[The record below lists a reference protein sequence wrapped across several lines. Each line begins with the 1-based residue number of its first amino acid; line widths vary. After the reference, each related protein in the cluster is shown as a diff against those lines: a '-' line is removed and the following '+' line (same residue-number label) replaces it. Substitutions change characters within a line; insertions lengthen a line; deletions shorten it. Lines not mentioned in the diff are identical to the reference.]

1 MKSEKQSFSD
11 IAAKVA
17 VRSLIEEVE
26 LTPKPGLVD
35 QVNTGAHQDLT
46 LQLMIKSA
54 ETLTVTFKNIA
65 FVSYGRI
72 PSQALREEIAAIG
85 RNGEK
90 KMFEATGGVNTHK
103 GAIWAIGLLVSAA
116 SIGKGMYTIKEI
128 VKRAGEIASFP
139 DRYCPNTNSNG
150 RIVTSKYGVGGARG
164 EAQQGFPHIIKFS
177 LPMLYR
183 SRAYGLT
190 EEKARL
196 KTLLSLI
203 AHVDDT
209 CILHRGG
216 TEALMFAKK
225 QAAYFLTKDNLE
237 CINTL
242 DEEFIR
248 RNISPGGSADLLAA
262 TFFLDKIHAFK
273 AVDEV
278 QKEYEL
284 IK

>member
-1 MKSEKQSFSD
+1 MKSDKQSFSD

-209 CILHRGG
+209 CIL
-216 TEALMFAKK
+216 K